1 MEFPCEILF
10 RVLILKMKMGI
21 SWCKYIIH
29 EKGVV
34 NICPPYIL
42 NDPYFDTPLIAIL
55 ISSAFKKIHLSN
67 VRNTTF
73 MRGYQVKIIKICL
86 RLYTA

>member
-1 MEFPCEILF
+1 M
-10 RVLILKMKMGI
+10 LKMEMGI

-42 NDPYFDTPLIAIL
+42 NDPCFDTPLIAIL
-55 ISSAFKKIHLSN
+55 ISSAFKKIHFISL
-67 VRNTTF
+67 
-73 MRGYQVKIIKICL
+73 
-86 RLYTA
+86 